1 FYEPL
6 QSPAVKAVLP
16 GQTVSMSC
24 KTSTAVY
31 SNNALYWYLQKP
43 GEAPKLLIYL
53 ATNRRSGIPDRFSGS
68 GSGSDFTLT
77 ISGVQAEDAGDYYCQ
92 SYHSG
97 GVFTQCYRAVQKPPQ
112 SHFTVTALLGL
123 KRKEIMSHSL

>member
-1 FYEPL
+1 DFITVT

-31 SNNALYWYLQKP
+31 NNNYLAWYLQKP
-43 GEAPKLLIYL
+43 GEAPKLLIYE
-53 ATNRRSGIPDRFSGS
+53 ATSRVSGIPDRFSGS

-77 ISGVQAEDAGDYYCQ
+77 ISGVQAEDAGHYYCQ

-97 GVFTQCYRAVQKPPQ
+97 GVFTQ
-112 SHFTVTALLGL
+112 LGFGTMTIL
-123 KRKEIMSHSL
+123 

>member
-1 FYEPL
+1 MFIITLFLSESKGQITVT

-31 SNNALYWYLQKP
+31 NNNYLAWYLQKP
-43 GEAPKLLIYL
+43 GEALKPLIRY
-53 ATNRRSGIPDRFSGS
+53 ATSRQSGTPDRFSGS

-77 ISGVQAEDAGDYYCQ
+77 ISGVQAEDRFRQLSDSVHIPCCIAVPIWSQ
-92 SYHSG
+92 F
-97 GVFTQCYRAVQKPPQ
+97 VFTSY
-112 SHFTVTALLGL
+112 T
-123 KRKEIMSHSL
+123 